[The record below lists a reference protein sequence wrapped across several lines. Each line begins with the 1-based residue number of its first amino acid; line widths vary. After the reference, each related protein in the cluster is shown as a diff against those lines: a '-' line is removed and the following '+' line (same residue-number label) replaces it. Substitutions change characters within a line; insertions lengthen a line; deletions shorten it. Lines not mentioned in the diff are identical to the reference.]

1 MYVDDILVTGAT
13 VEEHLRN
20 LDAVLGILE
29 NAGLRLNK
37 SKCFFL
43 RSRIEYL
50 GNIIDGDGLH
60 PTDEKVT
67 TLKEAPPPTNLTELR
82 SFLGIVNYYAKFLPN
97 LATTLTPLYRLLH
110 KNTRWVWTDQQERAF
125 QQAKEALQTDSVLA
139 HYDSTKPLLLAC
151 DASEYGIGA
160 VLSHILEDGQEK
172 PIAYMSRTLNS
183 AERGYS
189 QLEREGL
196 AIVHAVKK
204 FHNYIYGRCF
214 TIESDHQPLSHLFS
228 ESKGIPVMASA
239 RIQRWALTLAA
250 YQYNI
255 RYKPGKTLNNADALS
270 RLPRPVTTTDDCS
283 PAEHTHLICH
293 LSSTS
298 IDAGRIKQ
306 WTARDPL
313 LSQVLRYVQ
322 TGWPN
327 ELPDEKYKPFVSRK
341 DKLSSLNGCILWG
354 SRIVIPPQGRT
365 FALQELHD
373 THPGCSK
380 MKSLA
385 RNYIWWPH
393 MDAAIEATVK
403 ECQTC
408 QQSRPSPPIAPLH
421 PWEWP
426 YSPRFRWPFQRIYV
440 PCARGRTLQMDGC
453 APHAINHLCK
463 NNRET
468 THHICKPRTTP
479 QSRYRQR
486 SIFYQCRIS
495 RFHDKQ
501 WKTME
506 LFTSNLHPITQQ
518 PMAWLKGRF
527 KHSKREYLESQVAQ
541 FKRKSPSFSSCT
553 ESHLIQSHRNYS
565 MVDVSDAD

>member
-13 VEEHLRN
+13 VEEHLWN

-43 RSRIEYL
+43 RSSIEYL
-50 GNIIDGDGLH
+50 GHIIDGDGLH

-67 TLKEAPPPTNLTELR
+67 ALMEAPPPTNLTELR
-82 SFLGIVNYYAKFLPN
+82 SFLGIMNYYAKFLPN

-172 PIAYMSRTLNS
+172 PIAYTSRTLNS

-204 FHNYIYGRCF
+204 FHNYIYGRRF

-283 PAEHTHLICH
+283 PAEHTHLICQ

-298 IDAGRIKQ
+298 IDVGRIKQ

-341 DKLSSLNGCILWG
+341 DELSSLNGCILWG

-365 FALQELHD
+365 FALQELHG

-421 PWEWP
+421 P
-426 YSPRFRWPFQRIYV
+426 
-440 PCARGRTLQMDGC
+440 
-453 APHAINHLCK
+453 
-463 NNRET
+463 
-468 THHICKPRTTP
+468 
-479 QSRYRQR
+479 
-486 SIFYQCRIS
+486 
-495 RFHDKQ
+495 
-501 WKTME
+501 
-506 LFTSNLHPITQQ
+506 
-518 PMAWLKGRF
+518 
-527 KHSKREYLESQVAQ
+527 
-541 FKRKSPSFSSCT
+541 
-553 ESHLIQSHRNYS
+553 
-565 MVDVSDAD
+565 